1 MFGFFLMTVFW
12 ERIYL
17 SLSSFCILLIFV
29 GISFHELN
37 EKHRFKIRHFMD
49 NEHFKEHYLN
59 STTQSTEIDWCSTI
73 INRCN
78 GSIVQTVQH
87 FLLHRFS
94 QYWYQVSYFYQC
106 KQILLLETEL
116 LTWNIWKLCLYW
128 NTLNGPKDKLDT
140 RGTINFVCQL
150 KQRPYFIEV
159 RCLWT
164 YTESPKCLL
173 CNHRVI
179 TTPYREFWS

>member
-1 MFGFFLMTVFW
+1 MFVWFFSMTVFL
-12 ERIYL
+12 ELFFL
-17 SLSSFCILLIFV
+17 SLSSFCNLLIFV
-29 GISFHELN
+29 GISFHGLN
-37 EKHRFKIRHFMD
+37 ENHRFKIRHFKD
-49 NEHFKEHYLN
+49 NEHFKDNNTIHWK
-59 STTQSTEIDWCSTI
+59 WCSTN
-73 INRCN
+73 INRCDR
-78 GSIVQTVQH
+78 SIVQTVQH

-106 KQILLLETEL
+106 KHILLLGTEL

-128 NTLNGPKDKLDT
+128 YTLNGPKVKLDT

-150 KQRPYFIEV
+150 KLGPYLIEV
-159 RCLWT
+159 GCLWT